1 MNTITVKTKE
11 PGTICPKEG
20 SPREYIT
27 NKPVQVQ
34 DTMYYRRLIDEGSL
48 ELATAKPKAKTGDA
62 SPTIKGDK

>member
-1 MNTITVKTKE
+1 MSVITVKTKE

-27 NKPVQVQ
+27 NEPVQVE

-48 ELATAKPKAKTGDA
+48 EIVAAKPNAKTGEA
-62 SPTIKGDK
+62 SPTKKGEK